1 MIYIDFLVKK
11 QLETQAFLIALT
23 CFSTIMQKQSWK
35 PQQLLL
41 SIKKRAK
48 TMDDVKNISIRA
60 VVQSDMDAVIE
71 LIQSMSEFKPSK
83 SEYLPIWNSFCQ
95 QTNVHSLVAVID
107 NQIVGYGSIVVET
120 KIRGGKMGH
129 IEDIVSHSLFRK
141 KGIGKAI
148 VDALF
153 DVAKVNGCYKVAL
166 QCKEYN
172 VKFYEKCG
180 YEVSGLVMQI
190 FVK

>member
-1 MIYIDFLVKK
+1 
-11 QLETQAFLIALT
+11 
-23 CFSTIMQKQSWK
+23 
-35 PQQLLL
+35 
-41 SIKKRAK
+41 
-48 TMDDVKNISIRA
+48 MDDVKNISIRA
-60 VVQSDMDAVIE
+60 FVQSDMDAVIE
-71 LIQSMSEFKPSK
+71 LLQSMSEFKPSK

-107 NQIVGYGSIVVET
+107 SQIVGYGSVVIEK

-141 KGIGKAI
+141 KGVGKAI

-153 DVAKVNGCYKVAL
+153 DIAKVNGCYKVGL
-166 QCKEYN
+166 QCKEHN
-172 VKFYEKCG
+172 VEFYEKCG
-180 YEVSGLVMQI
+180 YEVSGLAMQM